1 MACRTW
7 DSSAPWG
14 GWCWA
19 TGCCVSCADVLSVQT
34 ELAGCASK
42 AGTTSLQDGAF
53 LEQHIIEWT
62 QCSPFVSR
70 CLLPDTDISTLF
82 ITYSHIHRWGRSCGE
97 REKTSSS
104 LTLQTSSFSH
114 QAVPETPF
122 PGFQCSSF
130 HQELHSLLRFFR
142 VMRLTTCT
150 FLLLLAFLYNAL
162 LLWLTLLNYQLN
174 RTSLYSTSHSR
185 PVTHVCMNSARTF
198 ALQTAHKHVH
208 THAHTLVHISMI
220 YSKPNLQCF
229 LTSNPFSG
237 SIGRSLP
244 DLGFAVL
251 FVHMFV
257 FWLVSN
263 ITTVTTVTS
272 QRSIDW
278 F

>member
-42 AGTTSLQDGAF
+42 AGTTSLQDGTF

-104 LTLQTSSFSH
+104 LRLQTSSFSH
-114 QAVPETPF
+114 QTVPETPF

-162 LLWLTLLNYQLN
+162 LLWLTLST
-174 RTSLYSTSHSR
+174 TSLTAHHSILLHIHVQLHMSAWILHARLHYKLHTNTCTHSR
-185 PVTHVCMNSARTF
+185 AHIHDL
-198 ALQTAHKHVH
+198 LQT
-208 THAHTLVHISMI
+208 
-220 YSKPNLQCF
+220 
-229 LTSNPFSG
+229 
-237 SIGRSLP
+237 
-244 DLGFAVL
+244 
-251 FVHMFV
+251 
-257 FWLVSN
+257 
-263 ITTVTTVTS
+263 
-272 QRSIDW
+272 
-278 F
+278 

>member
-7 DSSAPWG
+7 DWSAQWG

-42 AGTTSLQDGAF
+42 AGPTCLQDGAF

-97 REKTSSS
+97 KTSSS
-104 LTLQTSSFSH
+104 LRLQTSSFSH
-114 QAVPETPF
+114 QTVPETSF

-142 VMRLTTCT
+142 VMRLMTCT
-150 FLLLLAFLYNAL
+150 FLLLLAFLHNAL
-162 LLWLTLLNYQLN
+162 LLWLTLST
-174 RTSLYSTSHSR
+174 TSL
-185 PVTHVCMNSARTF
+185 
-198 ALQTAHKHVH
+198 TAHHSFLPQNDQLHMSAWILHARLHYKLH
-208 THAHTLVHISMI
+208 TNTCAHPWFT
-220 YSKPNLQCF
+220 PNLTF
-229 LTSNPFSG
+229 GAF
-237 SIGRSLP
+237 
-244 DLGFAVL
+244 
-251 FVHMFV
+251 
-257 FWLVSN
+257 
-263 ITTVTTVTS
+263 
-272 QRSIDW
+272 
-278 F
+278 